1 MFGEIFFYV
10 ISIAL
15 FVMMFM
21 KMMRKNGAIYLT
33 SLILQAVG
41 IGIHFIGL
49 IFKIQLNLF
58 FILFTYFISAFIP
71 IALIICEYNHIDLTE
86 RIDMLLAKMY
96 LLKKDTKGAKK
107 VLLSLIEKNDKYQN
121 AHKMLAQIYEKEGG
135 VRKAIDE
142 YVKVV
147 DLNPNAYDSY
157 FKIAILLKELGNIE
171 DSQEMLT
178 KLVNKKPDYLE
189 ASLALSDMLCARRKI

>member
-1 MFGEIFFYV
+1 MNRMFGEIFFYV

-58 FILFTYFISAFIP
+58 FILFTYFISAF
-71 IALIICEYNHIDLTE
+71 NM
-86 RIDMLLAKMY
+86 RI
-96 LLKKDTKGAKK
+96 
-107 VLLSLIEKNDKYQN
+107 
-121 AHKMLAQIYEKEGG
+121 
-135 VRKAIDE
+135 
-142 YVKVV
+142 
-147 DLNPNAYDSY
+147 
-157 FKIAILLKELGNIE
+157 
-171 DSQEMLT
+171 
-178 KLVNKKPDYLE
+178 
-189 ASLALSDMLCARRKI
+189 